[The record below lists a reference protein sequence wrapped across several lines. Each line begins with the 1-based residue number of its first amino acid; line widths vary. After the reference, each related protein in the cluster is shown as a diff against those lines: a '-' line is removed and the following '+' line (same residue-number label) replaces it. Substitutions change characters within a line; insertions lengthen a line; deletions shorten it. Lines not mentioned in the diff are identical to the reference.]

1 MNVSKKIKS
10 QLSLPPSTFWL
21 TPSQTPKAAFP
32 PPPQAYPFQRTIPS
46 LQPRFFNRIHKIL
59 RFIQHSLIWNPK
71 RLVPLRDFQ
80 VDNHIEH
87 GDSILEKL
95 DGFGRVDYED
105 VNILFFFFFCN
116 LCGGCIFFCCFCLLV
131 FLYIIFW
138 VCYVVWGCLGTYKH
152 CIRNFRE
159 REGGDWSWSS
169 SDLC

>member
-1 MNVSKKIKS
+1 M
-10 QLSLPPSTFWL
+10 PPSTLWL

-59 RFIQHSLIWNPK
+59 RLIQHSLIWNPK

-80 VDNHIEH
+80 ADNHIEH

-105 VNILFFFFFCN
+105 VNILFFFFFFAICVEDVYLLLLFLLAQFFIYYFLGL
-116 LCGGCIFFCCFCLLV
+116 LCSLRLLGH
-131 FLYIIFW
+131 LQT
-138 VCYVVWGCLGTYKH
+138 LH
-152 CIRNFRE
+152 
-159 REGGDWSWSS
+159 
-169 SDLC
+169 

>member
-1 MNVSKKIKS
+1 M
-10 QLSLPPSTFWL
+10 PASTLWL

-59 RFIQHSLIWNPK
+59 RLIQHSLIRNPK

-80 VDNHIEH
+80 ADNHIEH

-105 VNILFFFFFCN
+105 VNILFFFFFFAICVEDVSSFVVFA
-116 LCGGCIFFCCFCLLV
+116 CSFF
-131 FLYIIFW
+131 YILFSGF
-138 VCYVVWGCLGTYKH
+138 VM
-152 CIRNFRE
+152 
-159 REGGDWSWSS
+159 
-169 SDLC
+169 

>member
-1 MNVSKKIKS
+1 MSLSPFTQILNTMNVSKKIKS

-105 VNILFFFFFCN
+105 VNILFFFFFLQFLWRMYLLLLFLLARFFIYYFLGL
-116 LCGGCIFFCCFCLLV
+116 LCSLRLLGH
-131 FLYIIFW
+131 LQT
-138 VCYVVWGCLGTYKH
+138 LH
-152 CIRNFRE
+152 
-159 REGGDWSWSS
+159 
-169 SDLC
+169 

>member
-1 MNVSKKIKS
+1 MNNIPKKKLKS
-10 QLSLPPSTFWL
+10 LSSLPPSTLWR

-59 RFIQHSLIWNPK
+59 RLIQHSLIRNPK

-80 VDNHIEH
+80 ADNHIEH

-105 VNILFFFFFCN
+105 VNILFFFFF
-116 LCGGCIFFCCFCLLV
+116 LQFVWRMCIFFCCFCLLN

-138 VCYVVWGCLGTYKH
+138 VCYVV
-152 CIRNFRE
+152 
-159 REGGDWSWSS
+159 
-169 SDLC
+169 